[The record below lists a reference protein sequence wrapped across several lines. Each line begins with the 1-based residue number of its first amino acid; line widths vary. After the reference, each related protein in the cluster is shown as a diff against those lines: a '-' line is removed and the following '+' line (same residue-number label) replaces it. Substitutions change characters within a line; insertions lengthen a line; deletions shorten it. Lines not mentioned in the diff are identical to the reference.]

1 VTLTFLGTGT
11 SHGIPVIGCSC
22 GVCRSRDPRD
32 NRTRASAFVRGV
44 SASLL
49 IDAGPEFRIQAIR
62 QKITSVDA
70 VLITHGHADHI
81 HGLDDLRIFSTVHP
95 RFGDGGRR
103 PIPLYANESTLADI
117 ENRFSYISK
126 PAFEG
131 GGKPNLAVHPC
142 EGFTPEHP
150 LVVGGLS
157 IVHIPM
163 RHGSLA
169 AAGWVISEGEG
180 SRRVSVAYLTDCNGI
195 PDESIETI
203 RRAARVDA
211 GGRLAHVALDAL
223 RVRPH
228 STHFCFDEALECAKK
243 IAAKRTWITHL
254 CHDMSHE
261 DAIAYFKERGAP
273 SVMPAHDGLSLRCE
287 SA

>member
-1 VTLTFLGTGT
+1 M
-11 SHGIPVIGCSC
+11 
-22 GVCRSRDPRD
+22 
-32 NRTRASAFVRGV
+32 RASAFVSGV
-44 SASLL
+44 SASIL

-62 QKITSVDA
+62 QRITSVDA

-81 HGLDDLRIFSTVHP
+81 HGLDDLRIFATVHP
-95 RFGDGGRR
+95 LFGDGGHK
-103 PIPLYANESTLADI
+103 PIPLYANKKTLADI
-117 ENRFSYISK
+117 KKRFPYIFKKRRSFVFK
-126 PAFEG
+126 PAPEG
-131 GGKPNLAVHPC
+131 GGKPNLTVHPC
-142 EGFTPEHP
+142 EGFTPERP

-169 AAGWVISEGEG
+169 AAGWIISEGEG

-195 PDESIETI
+195 PDKSIEYI

-211 GGRLAHVALDAL
+211 GGRLSHVALDAL

-228 STHFCFDEALECAKK
+228 STHFCFDDALECAKK
-243 IAAKRTWITHL
+243 IAAEHTWITHL

-261 DAIAYFKERGAP
+261 DVAAYFRERGAP
-273 SVMPAHDGLSLRCE
+273 SVMPAHDGLVLCAGAS
-287 SA
+287 